1 MKNNNDDKLLKIKE
15 LLKEFTA
22 SRFDDE
28 LQGFTMNL
36 LESISRKSGLNI
48 FRGRIE
54 IWAASIVYVVARL
67 NFLFDKSSDAYLPAD
82 EICSHFGVNRST
94 VKNKAYLIQD
104 QCDISIG
111 DRRFTRPEIAR
122 SFEFYIT
129 PEGFIIP
136 AFPVSGIEAAEGDD
150 LEELKKHEIEQK
162 HRKEMELEEK
172 EARRIEKKRKIAE
185 EKRKTRDRD
194 QLNLFDDIN

>member
-15 LLKEFTA
+15 LLKEFT
-22 SRFDDE
+22 SSCFDDE
-28 LQGFTMNL
+28 LQCYAMDL
-36 LESISRKSGLNI
+36 LETISHESGLNI

-67 NFLFDKSSDAYLPAD
+67 NYLFDKSSDAYLPAD
-82 EICSHFGVNRST
+82 EICGHFVVNRST
-94 VKNKAYLIQD
+94 VKNKAYQIQD
-104 QCDISIG
+104 HYGISIG

-122 SFEFYIT
+122 SFEFLMT

-136 AFPVSGIEAAEGDD
+136 AFPVSGIEAAEGND
-150 LEELKKHEIEQK
+150 LEELKKHEIERK
-162 HRKEMELEEK
+162 RRKEREFKEK
-172 EARRIEKKRKIAE
+172 EARRTEKKQKIAE
-185 EKRKTRDRD
+185 EKRKMRNRE